1 MGEHYVD
8 AKYIE
13 EKYMEVNC
21 RSNPKG
27 DDFTRGVKDYKFSIG
42 PGYAWLPNRSFFK
55 IGLKITFE
63 GARPTEA
70 SGVTFADDVC
80 GTLFNNIYL
89 NAGGQTI
96 SSITNGC
103 PQISILKSRLSK
115 NASFNKSIG
124 EAQGLGGHWFDRQRT
139 MVIGDA
145 DLEGLTKYKNQAGRN
160 QRDFIWQPPLGAM
173 EVSMMGPGEYEFQ
186 LNGSQDYQLA
196 GVDTGPFIDATILVG
211 AGGGAVNLE
220 VTDLRLYVCMARADM
235 KPSGEEV
242 FDLKEYELVSTNVP
256 AGNGQINQELTVPS
270 STCAIAMF
278 LQDAQAGKRTDVPPT
293 KFDNRRVLVNGDPT
307 FDALTLRDY
316 QISYAN
322 QTKPPTRVNSLHTP
336 NVDELHQRY
345 ISTMIQSGLFF
356 RPSGAETYA
365 EYLERG
371 VLVYENFLK
380 SSDNMATRLNV
391 IANYDRVSVDCRLFV
406 AAEYTRTVKITRQ
419 NGLIVQVQSQNI

>member
-1 MGEHYVD
+1 MGEHYAE

-27 DDFTRGVKDYKFSIG
+27 EDFTKGVKDYKFSIG

-63 GARPTEA
+63 GVVPTEA
-70 SGVTFADDVC
+70 SCVTFADDVC

-124 EAQGLGGHWFDRQRT
+124 EAQGLGGHWLDRLRT
-139 MVIGDA
+139 TVNIGGDP
-145 DLEGLTKYKNQAGRN
+145 ESIKYRNQTGRN

-196 GVDTGPFIDATILVG
+196 GVDTGYSKNAITLVG
-211 AGGGAVNLE
+211 DDENHVNLE

-242 FDLKEYELVSTNVP
+242 FDLKEYELVSTNVSN
-256 AGNGQINQELTVPS
+256 GNGQINQELTVPS

-278 LQDAQAGKRTDVPPT
+278 LQDSQAGKRTDVPPT
-293 KFDNRRVLVNGDPT
+293 KFDNRRVLVDGAPT
-307 FDALTLRDY
+307 FDAMTLRDY

-322 QTKPPTRVNSLHTP
+322 QTKPPTRVNSLHTEA
-336 NVDELHQRY
+336 VDELHQRY

-391 IANYDRVSVDCRLFV
+391 IANYDRISADCRLFI